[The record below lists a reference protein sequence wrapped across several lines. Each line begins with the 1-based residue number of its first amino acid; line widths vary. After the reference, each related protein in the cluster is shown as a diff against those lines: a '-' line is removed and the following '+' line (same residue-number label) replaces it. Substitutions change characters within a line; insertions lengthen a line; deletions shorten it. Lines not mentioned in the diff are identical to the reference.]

1 MAYLEDTRRRSA
13 EKLTDAQ
20 LKETLYLF
28 GIKPEWWVTALIII
42 APLMIW
48 EVLARSGRIS
58 SLFFPAPSVILL
70 TSIQLITNGKL
81 SIHLGITLWRVFIGF
96 FLGGISGLILGMAMG
111 WSRSL
116 RMVIDPLIAA
126 AHPVPK
132 IAILP
137 LIMILF
143 GIGESSKIV
152 VIAVATFFPML
163 INTVA
168 GVRQINPIHFEVAE
182 NYGASLNKIFTRVI
196 MPGSLPLVLTGA
208 RLALN
213 MALLVA
219 IAVELVSAQEGL
231 GAMIWLAWQ
240 TLRTEELY
248 VSLFVTA
255 ALGMILNFLLQRM
268 TLYLVPWQTE
278 QKI

>member
-13 EKLTDAQ
+13 EKLTNAQ
-20 LKETLYLF
+20 LKETPDRSS
-28 GIKPEWWVTALIII
+28 IRPEWWGTAIIII
-42 APLMIW
+42 APLVIW
-48 EVLARSGRIS
+48 EVLARSGKIS
-58 SLFFPAPSVILL
+58 SLFFPAPSVIFL
-70 TSIQLITNGKL
+70 TSIQLITSGKL

-96 FLGGISGLILGMAMG
+96 FLGGISGLMLGLAMG
-111 WSRSL
+111 WSRPL

-137 LIMILF
+137 LIMIFF

-163 INTVA
+163 INTVT

-182 NYGASLNKIFTRVI
+182 NYGASLNKILTRVI
-196 MPGSLPLVLTGA
+196 LPGSLPMVLTGA

-213 MALLVA
+213 IALLLA

-255 ALGMILNFLLQRM
+255 ALGMILNFLLQRI

>member
-28 GIKPEWWVTALIII
+28 GIKPEWWITALIII

-48 EVLARSGRIS
+48 EFLARTDRIS

-81 SIHLGITLWRVFIGF
+81 TTHVGITLWRVFIGF
-96 FLGGISGLILGMAMG
+96 CLGGISGLILGMAMG

-116 RMVIDPLIAA
+116 RIIVDPLIAA

-143 GIGESSKIV
+143 GIGESPKIV

-163 INTVA
+163 INTVT

-182 NYGASLNKIFTRVI
+182 NYGAGLNKIFTRVI
-196 MPGSLPLVLTGA
+196 IPGSLPLVLTGA

-255 ALGMILNFLLQRM
+255 ALGVILNFLLQRM

>member
-1 MAYLEDTRRRSA
+1 MDTRLKDRPHLFLFHS
-13 EKLTDAQ
+13 EKWFAM
-20 LKETLYLF
+20 
-28 GIKPEWWVTALIII
+28 GIVI
-42 APLMIW
+42 AGLMAW
-48 EVLARSGRIS
+48 EGGVRLGKIS

-70 TSIQLITNGKL
+70 TSIQLIMNGKL
-81 SIHLGITLWRVFIGF
+81 TTHLGITLWRVFLGF
-96 FLGGISGLILGMAMG
+96 FLGGISGLILGLAMG

-116 RMVIDPLIAA
+116 RMIVDPLIAA

-168 GVRQINPIHFEVAE
+168 GVRQIHPIHFEVAQ
-182 NYGASLNKIFTRVI
+182 NYGAGLNKILTRVI
-196 MPGSLPLVLTGA
+196 VPGSLPFVLTGA

-213 MALLVA
+213 MALLLA

-255 ALGMILNFLLQRM
+255 GLGVVFNFFLQRI
-268 TLYLVPWQTE
+268 TLHLVPWQTE
-278 QKI
+278 QRI

>member
-28 GIKPEWWVTALIII
+28 GIKPEWWVTALVII

-70 TSIQLITNGKL
+70 TSIELITSGKL

-96 FLGGISGLILGMAMG
+96 FLGGISGLMLGLAMG

-116 RMVIDPLIAA
+116 RIIVDPLIAA

-152 VIAVATFFPML
+152 VIAVTTFFPML

-255 ALGMILNFLLQRM
+255 ALGMILNFLLQRI

-278 QKI
+278 QRI

>member
-13 EKLTDAQ
+13 EKPTDAQ
-20 LKETLYLF
+20 MKETLYFF
-28 GIKPEWWVTALIII
+28 GIKPGWWVTALIMI

-48 EVLARSGRIS
+48 EVLARTGRIS
-58 SLFFPAPSVILL
+58 TLFFPAPSVILL

-96 FLGGISGLILGMAMG
+96 CLGSISGLILGLAMG

-116 RMVIDPLIAA
+116 RMVVDPLIAA

-137 LIMILF
+137 LIMIFF

-163 INTVA
+163 INTVT

-196 MPGSLPLVLTGA
+196 IPGSLPLVLTGA

-213 MALLVA
+213 MALLLA
-219 IAVELVSAQEGL
+219 IAVELISAQKGL

-255 ALGMILNFLLQRM
+255 ALGVIFNFLLQRI

-278 QKI
+278 QRI